1 MDNEE
6 CDEIYLRF
14 IMGRYNPSAEVVGW
28 LMVDFEGREL
38 YERCKRLLK
47 YSERCVRLK
56 KYKDKLPTDEWEF
69 EIIIDD

>member
-47 YSERCVRLK
+47 YSDSLSAGG
-56 KYKDKLPTDEWEF
+56 EWEF
-69 EIIIDD
+69 EITVND

>member
-28 LMVDFEGREL
+28 LMVDFEGRDL
-38 YERCKRLLK
+38 F
-47 YSERCVRLK
+47 ERCVRLK